1 MNILLTCAGRRNYL
15 VNYFKEALRG
25 IGKVI
30 ATDTQYNAPALADA
44 DVAVEVPFI
53 TDPNYI
59 KVLLQICKQNDVDA
73 ILSLNDLELPILASH
88 KPVFTENGVAVI
100 VSDPVVID
108 TCFDKWKT
116 QLFLQKLG
124 IRTPKTYLS
133 LREVSE
139 AISQGEVSFP
149 LIIKPRWG
157 SASIGIEVVETFEEL
172 ELAYRLLTI
181 RLKRSILSAA
191 GDAVTDQVILF
202 QEKLV
207 GQEYGMDV
215 INDLDGNYVASFA
228 KKKMGMR
235 DGETDKAQL
244 IADSR
249 FDELGERVGTGLR
262 HIGNLDIDVFDT
274 PNGLYVLELNPRFG
288 GGYPFTHQGGV
299 NVPAIL
305 VEWLKG
311 GNQIQQFLRFS
322 PGQSFAKCDRILE
335 VFSGHLVEKYY

>member
-15 VNYFKEALRG
+15 VNYFKEALQG
-25 IGKVI
+25 AGKVI

-44 DVAVEVPFI
+44 DIAVEVPFI

-59 KVLLQICKQNDVDA
+59 KILLQICRQNGVDA
-73 ILSLNDLELPILASH
+73 ILSLNDLELPILAAH
-88 KPVFTENGVAVI
+88 KPLFMEHGVHVI
-100 VSDPVVID
+100 VSDTAVID

-124 IRTPKTYLS
+124 VKSPRTFLS
-133 LREVSE
+133 LQEVTE
-139 AISQGEVSFP
+139 AINQHQVSFP

-157 SASIGIEVVETFEEL
+157 SASIGIEIVETKEEL
-172 ELAYRLLTI
+172 ELAYKLLSI
-181 RLKRSILSAA
+181 RLKRSILSGA
-191 GDAVTDQVILF
+191 GDSVTDQVILF

-215 INDLDGNYVASFA
+215 INDLQGNYISSFA
-228 KKKMGMR
+228 KKKLGMR

-244 IADSR
+244 ISDER
-249 FDELGERVGTGLR
+249 FLELGERIGSNLR
-262 HIGNLDIDVFDT
+262 HIGNLDMDVFDT
-274 PNGLYVLELNPRFG
+274 PDGLYVLELNPRFG

-305 VEWLKG
+305 VEWLR
-311 GNQIQQFLRFS
+311 GNQNIDDHLQFTS
-322 PGQSFAKCDRILE
+322 GQAFAKCDRIVE
-335 VFSGHLVEKYY
+335 VFSGHLVEKYI